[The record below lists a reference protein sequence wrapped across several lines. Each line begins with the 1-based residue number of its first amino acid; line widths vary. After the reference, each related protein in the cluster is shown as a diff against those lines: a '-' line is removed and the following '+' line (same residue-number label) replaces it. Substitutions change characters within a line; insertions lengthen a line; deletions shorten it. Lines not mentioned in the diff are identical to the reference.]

1 MICRSRSSSD
11 WRFVQPLDHALRGCL
26 GIGGVDP
33 LLLASALFLAQPGCA
48 GVPIIDFARQPGPDL
63 ALDLVDL
70 CEPAPFHLGQV
81 VRNEAG
87 NGISQCT
94 ILNPLRPPRRGDYLG
109 DSRTL
114 LRLDRSAIE
123 VRSRAAVYRAALFF
137 RYMNCSR

>member
-70 CEPAPFHLGQV
+70 CDPARLDLGQMLGHQ
-81 VRNEAG
+81 RAHR
-87 NGISQCT
+87 IT
-94 ILNPLRPPRRGDYLG
+94 KRLPLNV
-109 DSRTL
+109 SR
-114 LRLDRSAIE
+114 
-123 VRSRAAVYRAALFF
+123 
-137 RYMNCSR
+137 